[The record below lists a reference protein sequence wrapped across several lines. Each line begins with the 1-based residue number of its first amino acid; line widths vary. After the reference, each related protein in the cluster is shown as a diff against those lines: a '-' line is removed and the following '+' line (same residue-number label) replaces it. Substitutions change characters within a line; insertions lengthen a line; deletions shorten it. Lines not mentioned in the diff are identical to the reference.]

1 MATLLFSEVETP
13 DGVGVL
19 EKIYVTDLG
28 LVMGK
33 IFYPNRK
40 VWINYQLS
48 NLDELL
54 SLQKGKLKIKLKG
67 KSNLIFKRKVQSE

>member
-19 EKIYVTDLG
+19 EKIYVTELG

-33 IFYPNRK
+33 IVYPNKK

-54 SLQKGKLKIKLKG
+54 SLKKDKLKIKIKE
-67 KSNLIFKRKVQSE
+67 KSNILLRKKSVKS

>member
-1 MATLLFSEVETP
+1 MTTLISSEVETP
-13 DGVGVL
+13 IGVGIL
-19 EKIYVTDLG
+19 EKIYITELG

-33 IFYPNRK
+33 IFYPKRK

-54 SLQKGKLKIKLKG
+54 SLQKDKSKIRIRSNNKIK
-67 KSNLIFKRKVQSE
+67 KVQSN

>member
-1 MATLLFSEVETP
+1 METP

-40 VWINYQLS
+40 VWVNYQLS

-54 SLQKGKLKIKLKG
+54 SLQKGKLKIKLRE
-67 KSNLIFKRKVQSE
+67 KSNIILKKKKVQSN

>member
-1 MATLLFSEVETP
+1 MDTP

-19 EKIYVTDLG
+19 EKIYVTELG

-40 VWINYQLS
+40 VWVNYQLS

-54 SLQKGKLKIKLKG
+54 SLKKGKLKIKLRE
-67 KSNLIFKRKVQSE
+67 KSNIILKKKKVQSN